1 MLNLK
6 ELNELKKILDEKG
19 KELLSACEDHRK
31 KADEI
36 NKEYDLKAA
45 DTKVSDDE
53 LAELEDKAF
62 FHHEEAD
69 ILEEK
74 VELITDALRSVV
86 ELEENLFDLEAF
98 GLL

>member
-6 ELNELKKILDEKG
+6 ELNELKRILDEKG
-19 KELLSACEDHRK
+19 KALLSACEDHRK

-36 NKEYDLKAA
+36 NEDYDLKAA

-62 FHHEEAD
+62 FHHEEAN

-74 VELITDALRSVV
+74 VELITDALRSIV
-86 ELEENLFDLEAF
+86 ELEENLFDLEAL